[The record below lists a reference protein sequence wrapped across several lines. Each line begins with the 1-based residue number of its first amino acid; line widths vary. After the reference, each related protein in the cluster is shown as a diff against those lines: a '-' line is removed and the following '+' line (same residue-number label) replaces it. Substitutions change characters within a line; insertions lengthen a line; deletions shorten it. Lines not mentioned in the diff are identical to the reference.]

1 MQLLELYFMVV
12 VLNLT
17 NKNMKQTNKLTTS
30 ILKNLILLI
39 CLFQFSMTSQAQWT
53 GPTSGILST
62 SNQVN
67 INTFVTAPCY
77 GTLPTNPLFNIS
89 LTQCTLSSGN
99 VNEDIFKANWN
110 SVEIFKPLYLSS
122 ILNTNGDIYINRST
136 TVKAFE
142 FNTSGRMKII
152 TDGGWL
158 ATRGLFIDNP
168 TNNFFSVTEEQV
180 LFKNATQD
188 LFKVDANGYLYAR
201 KAVVTLAN
209 PYPDYVFE
217 KDYKLPTIN
226 ELDVFIKKYHH
237 LPNVPS
243 LAEVDANNKQI
254 DIGEMQVKLLE
265 KVEELTLYIIA
276 QQKQIDSM
284 KVQLDNK

>member
-1 MQLLELYFMVV
+1 MVA

-17 NKNMKQTNKLTTS
+17 NKIMKQTNKLTTS

-67 INTFVTAPCY
+67 IAGVAVL
-77 GTLPTNPLFNIS
+77 GLPGSPPQPPLFNVFTNTGSAFNLNFSVDHGRTDAYGS
-89 LTQCTLSSGN
+89 LFVHGGS
-99 VNEDIFKANWN
+99 
-110 SVEIFKPLYLSS
+110 LYLKRTTGTTAVDAFNVASYGGMT
-122 ILNTNGDIYINRST
+122 LNTNGVINP
-136 TVKAFE
+136 AIGF
-142 FNTSGRMKII
+142 
-152 TDGGWL
+152 
-158 ATRGLFIDNP
+158 FINS
-168 TNNFFSVTEEQV
+168 NNRNFFTIAEDQI
-180 LFKNATQD
+180 LFKDATQD

-217 KDYKLPTIN
+217 KDYKLFSIN
-226 ELDVFIKKYHH
+226 ELDLFIKKYHH

-243 LAEVDANNKQI
+243 LAEVEANNKQI

-276 QQKQIDSM
+276 QQKQIDAM
-284 KVQLDNK
+284 KVQLENK